1 MKWSVPPF
9 RMVAPLLVLA
19 LSACSNPSTAPLLVD
34 SELGQPLADTR
45 RSGETVQDRQSEPA
59 PKPPVQHRVTNRT
72 KEPQHLHGKGK
83 ARTSSQA
90 HSVVMSTAP
99 TL

>member
-45 RSGETVQDRQSEPA
+45 RSGETVLDRQSEPA
-59 PKPPVQHRVTNRT
+59 PKPPVQHRVTNS
-72 KEPQHLHGKGK
+72 
-83 ARTSSQA
+83 ARG
-90 HSVVMSTAP
+90 HAP
-99 TL
+99 ADDNEADAIALLYLAREMAAEGV